1 MNKTI
6 KELAVE
12 LTIEI
17 TAVCDTIKGRTV
29 FVIAHRLS
37 TVRNSDAIMVLENGE
52 IIESGNHEELIEKHG
67 KYYQLYTGMF
77 ELSWREDSIFALSSK
92 GGWRNIEA

>member
-17 TAVCDTIKGRTV
+17 TAVCDTVKGR
-29 FVIAHRLS
+29 
-37 TVRNSDAIMVLENGE
+37 
-52 IIESGNHEELIEKHG
+52 KH
-67 KYYQLYTGMF
+67 
-77 ELSWREDSIFALSSK
+77 I
-92 GGWRNIEA
+92 

>member
-17 TAVCDTIKGRTV
+17 TSPPSPLQNKTSAPKHQERIPYE
-29 FVIAHRLS
+29 HSLHPHQL
-37 TVRNSDAIMVLENGE
+37 NS
-52 IIESGNHEELIEKHG
+52 
-67 KYYQLYTGMF
+67 
-77 ELSWREDSIFALSSK
+77 
-92 GGWRNIEA
+92 

>member
-17 TAVCDTIKGRTV
+17 TSPPSPQQNKTSAPPTSRK
-29 FVIAHRLS
+29 APYEHSLHPHQL
-37 TVRNSDAIMVLENGE
+37 NS
-52 IIESGNHEELIEKHG
+52 
-67 KYYQLYTGMF
+67 
-77 ELSWREDSIFALSSK
+77 
-92 GGWRNIEA
+92 